1 MFLHGVKFDFA
12 LHSSDLIIVLPG
24 ARCTS
29 AFSIPCPDDPL
40 CALTVSSVAGFAMRR
55 VSPEY
60 RDSPV

>member
-12 LHSSDLIIVLPG
+12 LHSTDLIIVLSG

-29 AFSIPCPDDPL
+29 ALSVPSLDNPL
-40 CALTVSSVAGFAMRR
+40 YALVVSSVAGFVMPG